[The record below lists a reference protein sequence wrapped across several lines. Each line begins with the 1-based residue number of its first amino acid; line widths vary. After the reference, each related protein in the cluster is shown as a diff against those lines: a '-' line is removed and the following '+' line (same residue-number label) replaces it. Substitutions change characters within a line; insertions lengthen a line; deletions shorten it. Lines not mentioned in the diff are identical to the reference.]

1 MANWDNKRSN
11 EVCAICEST
20 KLNGM
25 HLHNIFICSECE
37 NTLIHTEA
45 TDPLYEQHVE
55 RLKKINISEMY
66 S

>member
-37 NTLIHTEA
+37 NTLIHTDT

-55 RLKKINISEMY
+55 RLRKINISETY